1 MCDENDGTAHGER
14 HNSDHER
21 PLDEVVGIRSSL
33 LNLPFWDSV
42 TVSTLYPLESY
53 YHLRYASTIDSK
65 VPVPGVRKKQKY
77 AIGVGKVFDCFLL
90 VVVERL

>member
-1 MCDENDGTAHGER
+1 MCDEKDGTAHGER
-14 HNSDHER
+14 HNSDHDGSSALGR
-21 PLDEVVGIRSSL
+21 RQQVIVVQLTL
-33 LNLPFWDSV
+33 LGSV